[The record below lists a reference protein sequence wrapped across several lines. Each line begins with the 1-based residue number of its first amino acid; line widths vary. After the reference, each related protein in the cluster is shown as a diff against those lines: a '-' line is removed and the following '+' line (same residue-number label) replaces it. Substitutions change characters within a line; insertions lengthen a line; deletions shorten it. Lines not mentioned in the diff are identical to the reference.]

1 MIYFPLTILQEL
13 SQLGRSTTTDIIEHI
28 SEEKSL
34 LKIIAKIF
42 LISLTSSLTSYQGD
56 STVASY
62 GVQRRCSAVVVAFNN
77 NFSSLICSIMSV
89 VVDLPT

>member
-1 MIYFPLTILQEL
+1 MQQL
-13 SQLGRSTTTDIIEHI
+13 SQLSRSTTTDPIEHI

-62 GVQRRCSAVVVAFNN
+62 GVRRWRDAVVVAFNKN
-77 NFSSLICSIMSV
+77 ILNQDMKHLSLLGFASYAANQK
-89 VVDLPT
+89 